1 MARRETEAERLRHC
15 RLTFERAQRDRVP
28 MEVAKVRVEI
38 DAIRCRAAART
49 RAPVAADAEQQP
61 RFYWQQ
67 GQYA

>member
-1 MARRETEAERLRHC
+1 MARRESEAERLRRC
-15 RLTFERAQRDRVP
+15 RLTFERALQEGVP

-38 DAIRCRAAART
+38 DAIRARASARSRRPAT
-49 RAPVAADAEQQP
+49 DQAEQQP

>member
-1 MARRETEAERLRHC
+1 MARRETEAERLRRC
-15 RLTFERAQRDRVP
+15 RLTFQRALQDGVP

-38 DAIRCRAAART
+38 DEIRSRAAARS
-49 RAPVAADAEQQP
+49 RRPASDQAEAQP